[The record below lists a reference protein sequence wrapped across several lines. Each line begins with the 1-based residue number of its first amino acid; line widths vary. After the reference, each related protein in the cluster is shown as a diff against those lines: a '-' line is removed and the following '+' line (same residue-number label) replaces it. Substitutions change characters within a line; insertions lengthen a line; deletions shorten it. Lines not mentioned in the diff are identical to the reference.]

1 MSVTDQ
7 LQEHEARCLTHLISL
22 RMLAHTEPGALL
34 PRRVVVEIARA
45 TGAVVAEA
53 EAAGQVV
60 LTAGLS
66 GHHRGDGPFLRV
78 RLDRLAAAA
87 EDAVAAARAGN
98 DADLRRHLR
107 RFDTL
112 TAAIWTVQDALSG
125 AHPVPR
131 QSAAARPGSGRK
143 SSNGTRTAGTRFT

>member
-1 MSVTDQ
+1 MSVTEQMQDHQ
-7 LQEHEARCLTHLISL
+7 ADCLTYLIRL
-22 RMLAHTEPGALL
+22 RMLAQTEPGALL
-34 PRRVVVEIARA
+34 PRRVVAEITQA

-53 EAAGQVV
+53 EAAGQAV

-66 GHHRGDGPFLRV
+66 YRRGNGTFLRV

-98 DADLRRHLR
+98 AADLRRHLR

-112 TAAIWTVQDALSG
+112 TTAIWTVQDALSG

-131 QSAAARPGSGRK
+131 QSAAAP
-143 SSNGTRTAGTRFT
+143 

>member
-7 LQEHEARCLTHLISL
+7 LGDHQARCLAHLISL
-22 RMLAHTEPGALL
+22 RMLAQTEPGALL

-53 EAAGQVV
+53 EASGQAVLAAGPDEP
-60 LTAGLS
+60 
-66 GHHRGDGPFLRV
+66 HRGDAIFLRV

-87 EDAVAAARAGN
+87 EEAVAAARAG
-98 DADLRRHLR
+98 DSADLRRHLR

-112 TAAIWTVQDALSG
+112 TAAIWTVQDAL
-125 AHPVPR
+125 
-131 QSAAARPGSGRK
+131 
-143 SSNGTRTAGTRFT
+143 

>member
-1 MSVTDQ
+1 MSVTEQIQDRQ
-7 LQEHEARCLTHLISL
+7 ARCLTHLIIL
-22 RMLAHTEPGALL
+22 RMLAQTEPGALL

-53 EAAGQVV
+53 EAVGQAV
-60 LTAGLS
+60 LAAADEP
-66 GHHRGDGPFLRV
+66 HPGDGTFLRV

-98 DADLRRHLR
+98 SADLRRHLR

-112 TAAIWTVQDALSG
+112 TAAIWTVQDALSL
-125 AHPVPR
+125 AHPVQER
-131 QSAAARPGSGRK
+131 SAVAS
-143 SSNGTRTAGTRFT
+143 

>member
-1 MSVTDQ
+1 MSVTEQIQDHQ
-7 LQEHEARCLTHLISL
+7 ARCLAHLISL

-34 PRRVVVEIARA
+34 ARSVVVEIARA
-45 TGAVVAEA
+45 TGAVLAEA
-53 EAAGQVV
+53 EAAGKAV

-66 GHHRGDGPFLRV
+66 GYPRGAGTFLRV

-98 DADLRRHLR
+98 DADLRQHLR

-131 QSAAARPGSGRK
+131 QSAAAS
-143 SSNGTRTAGTRFT
+143 

>member
-1 MSVTDQ
+1 MSVTEQIQDRQ
-7 LQEHEARCLTHLISL
+7 ARCLGHLISL
-22 RMLAHTEPGALL
+22 RMLAQTEPGTLL

-53 EAAGQVV
+53 EAAGQAV
-60 LTAGLS
+60 LTAALS
-66 GHHRGDGPFLRV
+66 SYHRGDGAFLRV

-87 EDAVAAARAGN
+87 EDAVAAARAG
-98 DADLRRHLR
+98 DAADLRRHLR

-112 TAAIWTVQDALSG
+112 TTAIWTVQDALSV

-131 QSAAARPGSGRK
+131 QSAAAS
-143 SSNGTRTAGTRFT
+143 

>member
-7 LQEHEARCLTHLISL
+7 LEDHQARCLAHLLSL
-22 RMLAHTEPGALL
+22 RMLAQTEPGALL
-34 PRRVVVEIARA
+34 PRRVVAEIART

-53 EAAGQVV
+53 EASGQAV

-66 GHHRGDGPFLRV
+66 GYHRGDATFLRV

-98 DADLRRHLR
+98 AADLRRHLR

-131 QSAAARPGSGRK
+131 QSAAAS
-143 SSNGTRTAGTRFT
+143 

>member
-7 LQEHEARCLTHLISL
+7 LEDHQARCLAHLLSL

-34 PRRVVVEIARA
+34 PRRVVAEIART

-53 EAAGQVV
+53 EAGGQAV

-66 GHHRGDGPFLRV
+66 GYHRGDGIFLRV

-87 EDAVAAARAGN
+87 EDAVAAACAGN
-98 DADLRRHLR
+98 AADLRRQLR

-131 QSAAARPGSGRK
+131 QSAAAS
-143 SSNGTRTAGTRFT
+143 

>member
-7 LQEHEARCLTHLISL
+7 LQDHQARCLAHLICL
-22 RMLAHTEPGALL
+22 RMLAQTEPGALL

-53 EAAGQVV
+53 EAAGQAV

-66 GHHRGDGPFLRV
+66 YHRGDGTFLRV

-87 EDAVAAARAGN
+87 EDTVAAARAGSA
-98 DADLRRHLR
+98 ADLRRHLR

-112 TAAIWTVQDALSG
+112 TTAIWTVQDALSG

-131 QSAAARPGSGRK
+131 QSAAAS
-143 SSNGTRTAGTRFT
+143 